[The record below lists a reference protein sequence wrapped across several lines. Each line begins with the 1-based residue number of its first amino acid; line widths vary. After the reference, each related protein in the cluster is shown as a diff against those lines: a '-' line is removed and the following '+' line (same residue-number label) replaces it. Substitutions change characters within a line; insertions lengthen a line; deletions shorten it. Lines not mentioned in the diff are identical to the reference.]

1 MQLFFFSG
9 FCLAAMPCE
18 HCLMHPHIPWGDWGE
33 CGGKMGEDK
42 GIGTSL
48 INQPALKIYL
58 ING

>member
-1 MQLFFFSG
+1 MQFFFSG

-18 HCLMHPHIPWGDWGE
+18 HCLMLPHIPWGDWGE